1 VGTDWL
7 PYICGMNNEIKYIP
21 AKEAI
26 IGYSDSSIAKTES
39 NDCVVRAIASAFEM
53 HYDESHKLVAKIWFR
68 RNREGTRNF
77 TGGMRHMV
85 DNKIPINGKSFSNLG
100 GQYGNMKYD
109 VKVKGQIVKRN
120 MTTGTFIKKYP
131 VGKYLVVVR
140 GHAFSIIDG
149 QVVGN
154 ASDATMKKRV
164 INFAWKVS

>member
-1 VGTDWL
+1 
-7 PYICGMNNEIKYIP
+7 MNNEIKYIP
-21 AKEAI
+21 TKEAI

-39 NDCVVRAIASAFEM
+39 NDCVVRAIASSFEM
-53 HYDESHKLVAKIWFR
+53 HYDEAHKLVSKIWFR

-77 TGGMRHMV
+77 VGGMRNMV

-100 GQYGNMKYD
+100 GQYGSMKYD
-109 VKVKGQIVKRN
+109 VKVKGQTVKRN

-149 QVVGN
+149 KVVGN
-154 ASDATMKKRV
+154 TGDATMKKRV
-164 INFAWKVS
+164 ILYAWKVS

>member
-1 VGTDWL
+1 
-7 PYICGMNNEIKYIP
+7 MNNEIKYIP
-21 AKEAI
+21 TKEAI

-39 NDCVVRAIASAFEM
+39 NDCVVRAIASSFEM
-53 HYDESHKLVAKIWFR
+53 HYDEAHKLVSKIWFR

-77 TGGMRHMV
+77 VGGMRNMV

-100 GQYGNMKYD
+100 DKHGHMKYD
-109 VKVKGQIVKRN
+109 VKIKGQIVKRN

-149 QVVGN
+149 NVVGN
-154 ASDATMKKRV
+154 TGDATMKKRV
-164 INFAWKVS
+164 ILYAWKVS

>member
-1 VGTDWL
+1 
-7 PYICGMNNEIKYIP
+7 MNNEIKYIP
-21 AKEAI
+21 TKEAI
-26 IGYSDSSIAKTES
+26 IGYSDSTIAKTET
-39 NDCVVRAIASAFEM
+39 NDCVVRAIASSFEM
-53 HYDESHKLVAKIWFR
+53 SYDESHKFVAKIWFR

-77 TGGMRHMV
+77 VGGLRHMIN
-85 DNKIPINGKSFSNLG
+85 NKVKINGKLFETMGNE
-100 GQYGNMKYD
+100 YGHVSYE
-109 VKVKGQIVKRN
+109 VKVKGQMVKRN

-164 INFAWKVS
+164 INFAFKIC

>member
-1 VGTDWL
+1 MDCL

-21 AKEAI
+21 TREAI
-26 IGYSDSSIAKTES
+26 IGYSDSTIAKTEL
-39 NDCVVRAIASAFEM
+39 NDCVVRAISSSFEM
-53 HYDESHKLVAKIWFR
+53 HYDEAHQFVKVKFNRQNRKGTSFFVGGLRRMINDKI
-68 RNREGTRNF
+68 
-77 TGGMRHMV
+77 
-85 DNKIPINGKSFSNLG
+85 KINGKSFQTIGNE
-100 GQYGNMKYD
+100 YGHVSYD

-164 INFAWKVS
+164 INNAFKIC